1 MISKGFASQTDVDR
15 YLRKLR
21 SGLRRLPPEQAEDIV
36 DEIRSHINDTC
47 QLSGGMDR
55 ARVSGI
61 LTRLGNPTALAATY
75 LSENLP
81 APAISRRSPRWLLRS
96 AIRWV
101 GLGAAGLFGFFAIL
115 IGYALAGA
123 FGVCALSK
131 PFSPGGA
138 GLWQVGGDDFT
149 LQLGIGGPPPTPGAH
164 ELLGWWIIPLGL
176 GAAIL
181 LILLTTEFL
190 RFGIRAFQR
199 ERPRWSSGQ
208 FVAPP
213 PFYTGD

>member
-1 MISKGFASQTDVDR
+1 MPKRFASQSEVDR

-21 SGLRRLPPEQAEDIV
+21 SSLRRLPPEQAEDIV
-36 DEIRSHINDTC
+36 DEIRSHINDMC
-47 QLSGGMDR
+47 QLSGYTDR
-55 ARVSGI
+55 ARVSAI
-61 LTRLGNPTALAATY
+61 LTRLGNPSALAATY

-81 APAISRRSPRWLLRS
+81 AQVVRSRSHRSLLRS

-101 GLGAAGLFGFFAIL
+101 SLGVAGLVGFFAIL
-115 IGYALAGA
+115 VGYGLAGA

-131 PFSPGGA
+131 PFSPAGA
-138 GLWQVGGDDFT
+138 GLWKVGGDDFT

-176 GAAIL
+176 GGAII

-199 ERPRWSSGQ
+199 ERPRVSADQ
-208 FVAPP
+208 FVMPP